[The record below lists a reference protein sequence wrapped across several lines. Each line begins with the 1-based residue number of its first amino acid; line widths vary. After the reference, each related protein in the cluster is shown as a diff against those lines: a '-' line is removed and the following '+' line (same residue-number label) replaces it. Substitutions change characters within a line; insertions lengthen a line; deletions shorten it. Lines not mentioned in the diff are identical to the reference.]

1 MSVRH
6 TFVKK
11 KYIRKFYL
19 FKMCFRTS
27 GTPKK
32 NLTTNFFFYCPSV
45 GHTFVGW
52 VLKKIEKIDVFKMC
66 FRTSGTPKKNLTSYF
81 FFTPSVCL
89 STLQCFWHPV
99 NFWHPVANSCDF
111 LKSLGKKKLWL
122 AQRASHN
129 FTWLIPRPKGEL
141 VLYEKDLQIL
151 FDIME

>member
-1 MSVRH
+1 MFLYTFNVSSTILAHVRR
-6 TFVKK
+6 FVCLVCLSITLLLKK
-11 KYIRKFYL
+11 KIIRKIYL
-19 FKMCFRTS
+19 FKICFRTS

-32 NLTTNFFFYCPSV
+32 NLTTDFFFYCPSV
-45 GHTFVGW
+45 RHTFVGW

-111 LKSLGKKKLWL
+111 LKSLGKKKIM
-122 AQRASHN
+122 AG
-129 FTWLIPRPKGEL
+129 PKG
-141 VLYEKDLQIL
+141 QP
-151 FDIME
+151 